1 MGEREPLTVQEL
13 LDVRSLGLQAVVL
26 PHPEIEVS
34 GAHTSE
40 IHEPGRWFDPGNI
53 MLTTGLRLEAEQGRD
68 QVVADL
74 AAAVRRARVS
84 ALCFGLGIYFEQ
96 VPQELVE
103 ACRDAEVNLLTVARD
118 VPFTHVE
125 KYVNALGPVA
135 EDYGMKRAMWL
146 TNDLLDSIA
155 SDQPIASLIQRVAA
169 NCRGAAML
177 YEDTGKLVESSGDGP
192 VHLVLQAITNH
203 GVHYEKIGIG
213 RWQVMYRT
221 IVMRGRGYHLAI
233 ASRNEQVLAEVGDVL
248 LDTTQKML
256 GAIKGLQHLD
266 ASRRRHENSQL
277 LTSLQDG
284 IEVSR
289 ELRYW
294 ELVKPFGFESYQ
306 PVRSVAAVV
315 LHDGSLGPRRV
326 EMLLASAQRA
336 GVPLLFAEN
345 GRSNDIRAGFNALI
359 PDTRQCIAWLGE
371 QCENLAVGLGEASGS
386 LSRIPELLRG
396 AELAAK
402 VALRDTEHQP
412 GGEGL
417 LLRADDLDPA
427 TWMLARIDSPLDRQ
441 RLVRFIAPL
450 REEPELEDT
459 LIAYLA
465 LDQDISKTASQ
476 LFVHQNTVRYRIK
489 KAAELL
495 GGNMAEARLV
505 AGLYLSYERR
515 IIDIR
520 NRQRAGSD

>member
-1 MGEREPLTVQEL
+1 M
-13 LDVRSLGLQAVVL
+13 RSLGLHAVVL
-26 PHPEIEVS
+26 AHPQAEVS
-34 GAHTSE
+34 GAHTTE
-40 IHEPGRWFDPGNI
+40 IHDPGRWFDPGNI
-53 MLTTGLRLEAEQGRD
+53 MLTTGLRLQGEQD
-68 QVVADL
+68 LNAAATDL
-74 AAAVRRARVS
+74 AAALRRARLS
-84 ALCFGLGIYFEQ
+84 ALCFGLGIYFEK
-96 VPQELVE
+96 VPPELVE
-103 ACRDAEVNLLTVARD
+103 ACQRSEVNLLTVARD
-118 VPFTHVE
+118 VPFSHVE
-125 KYVNALGPVA
+125 KYVNAQGAVA

-146 TNDLLDSIA
+146 ANDLLDSIA
-155 SDQPIASLIQRVAA
+155 SDQPIASLIKRVAA

-203 GVHYEKIGIG
+203 GVHYEKISIG

-233 ASRNEQVLAEVGDVL
+233 ASRNEQVLNEVGDIL

-294 ELVKPFGFESYQ
+294 ELLQPFGFEAYQ

-315 LHDGSLGPRRV
+315 LNDGSLGPRRV
-326 EMLLASAQRA
+326 ETLLNSAQRA

-345 GRSNDIRAGFNALI
+345 GRSHDIRAGFNALI
-359 PDTRQCIAWLGE
+359 PDTKPAADWLAE
-371 QCENLAVGLGEASGS
+371 QRENLAIGLGEASGS
-386 LSRIPELLRG
+386 LSRFPELLRG
-396 AELAAK
+396 AELAVK
-402 VALRDTEHQP
+402 VALRDTEYGH
-412 GGEGL
+412 GNRGL

-427 TWMLARIDSPLDRQ
+427 TWMLARVDSPLDRQ

-450 REEPELEDT
+450 REEPELEET
-459 LIAYLA
+459 LIVYLA
-465 LDQDISKTASQ
+465 LDQDISRAATV

-489 KAAELL
+489 KAVELL
-495 GGNMAEARLV
+495 GGRMAEVRLV
-505 AGLYLSYERR
+505 ASLYLSYERQ
-515 IIDIR
+515 ITDIR
-520 NRQRAGSD
+520 NRQHLDSD

>member
-26 PHPEIEVS
+26 PQPEIEVS

-177 YEDTGKLVESSGDGP
+177 YEDTGKLVESNGDGP

-203 GVHYEKIGIG
+203 GVHYEKISIG

-459 LIAYLA
+459 LVAYLA
-465 LDQDISKTASQ
+465 LDQDISRTASQ

>member
-1 MGEREPLTVQEL
+1 M
-13 LDVRSLGLQAVVL
+13 RSLGLHAEVL

-40 IHEPGRWFDPGNI
+40 IHDPGRWFDPGNI
-53 MLTTGLRLEAEQGRD
+53 MLTTGLRLQGEQD
-68 QVVADL
+68 LESAAADL
-74 AAAVRRARVS
+74 AAALRRARVS
-84 ALCFGLGIYFEQ
+84 ALCFGLGIYFES
-96 VPQELVE
+96 VPVELIE
-103 ACRDAEVNLLTVARD
+103 ACQRAEVNLLTVARD
-118 VPFTHVE
+118 VPFGHVE
-125 KYVNALGPVA
+125 KYVNSLGPVA

-203 GVHYEKIGIG
+203 GVHYEKISIG

-221 IVMRGRGYHLAI
+221 IVMRGRGYHLAV
-233 ASRNEQVLAEVGDVL
+233 ASRNEQVLGEVGDIL

-294 ELVKPFGFESYQ
+294 ELLQPFGFEAYQ

-315 LHDGSLGPRRV
+315 LHEGSLGPRRV
-326 EMLLASAQRA
+326 ETLLSSAQRA

-359 PDTRQCIAWLGE
+359 PDTKLAVGWLAE
-371 QCENLAVGLGEASGS
+371 QRENLAIGLGEASGS

-402 VALRDTEHQP
+402 VALRDTEHEP
-412 GGEGL
+412 GTEGL

-427 TWMLARIDSPLDRQ
+427 TWMLARVDSPLDRQ

-450 REEPELEDT
+450 REEPELEET

-465 LDQDISKTASQ
+465 LDQDISRAAAA

-495 GGNMAEARLV
+495 GGSMAEVRLV
-505 AGLYLSYERR
+505 ASLYLSYERQ
-515 IIDIR
+515 ITETR
-520 NRQRAGSD
+520 NRQRTDKYK

>member
-1 MGEREPLTVQEL
+1 M
-13 LDVRSLGLQAVVL
+13 RSLGLHAEVL

-40 IHEPGRWFDPGNI
+40 IHDPGRWFDPGNI
-53 MLTTGLRLEAEQGRD
+53 MLTTGLRLQGEQD
-68 QVVADL
+68 LESAAADL
-74 AAAVRRARVS
+74 AVALRRARVS
-84 ALCFGLGIYFEQ
+84 ALCFGLGIYFES
-96 VPQELVE
+96 VPVELIE
-103 ACRDAEVNLLTVARD
+103 ACQRADVNLLTVARD
-118 VPFTHVE
+118 VPFSHVE

-146 TNDLLDSIA
+146 TNELLDSIA

-203 GVHYEKIGIG
+203 GVHYEKISIG

-233 ASRNEQVLAEVGDVL
+233 ASRNEQVLGEVGDIL

-294 ELVKPFGFESYQ
+294 ELLQPFGFEAYQ

-315 LHDGSLGPRRV
+315 LHEGSLGPRRV
-326 EMLLASAQRA
+326 ETLLSSAQRA

-359 PDTRQCIAWLGE
+359 PDTKLAVGWLAE
-371 QCENLAVGLGEASGS
+371 QRENLAIGLGEASGS

-402 VALRDTEHQP
+402 VALRDTEHEP
-412 GGEGL
+412 GTEGL

-427 TWMLARIDSPLDRQ
+427 TWMLARVDSPLDRQ

-450 REEPELEDT
+450 REEPELEET

-465 LDQDISKTASQ
+465 LDQDISRAAAA

-495 GGNMAEARLV
+495 GGSMAEVRLV
-505 AGLYLSYERR
+505 ASLYLSYERQ
-515 IIDIR
+515 ITETR
-520 NRQRAGSD
+520 NRQRTDKYK